1 MKGKRYLSIAIIT
14 AFMILGSIDA
24 VSANAPVLPS
34 SFYGEIEIND
44 NPPSAGDSLNAYVSG
59 VSGVAASAAI
69 KSESSDLVY
78 SLNVPGD
85 DPETTSEKEGGVP
98 GDTVT
103 FKIGSRVVATGTW
116 SGGSNVNLDFHP
128 PEALPG
134 GPYIGEVNSTINFS
148 GSANDSGG
156 DASTFAWD
164 WDNDGTYDA
173 SGASASHSW
182 SSTGTKTVGLKATDA
197 QGGIGTA
204 TVAVNVTGMAA
215 EITID
220 AASLSQ
226 TYDGSAKVVTATTV
240 PSGLS
245 YSVTYGD
252 NSTAPTNAGSYAIVA
267 TITQPDYVSD
277 TDTGSLVIAKAASVT
292 TVTGGTFTYDGNPHA
307 ASVSVTGAGGLS
319 ETGTPTYSGSC
330 SSAPTN
336 VAETTACTASF
347 TYAGDANHTGSGD
360 ADTITINKA
369 SATISLSGLT
379 QTYDGAAKSAT
390 VTTNPT
396 GVAHSVT
403 YEGSSTPP
411 TNAGSYAVVASI
423 IDPNYSGVDANGTL
437 TINRAEPGIVI
448 SNTSQ
453 VYDGSAKAVTVNVTP
468 ALSYTVIY
476 EGSPTAPTEAGT
488 YNVVV
493 TVDTANYYGI
503 KNGTLHITR
512 AEPTITITNLEQV
525 YDGSEKPVSVTVTPS
540 LSYSVTYNGSAT
552 VPSAPGSYTVVA
564 TVDTANYYGTQTETL
579 VILAKHNVALV
590 SGWNLV
596 SFAVEPGSTA
606 IADVLGS
613 ISGNYDLVYAWDAS
627 GAHSGAGNWVKYVP
641 GAGYGNTLTTI
652 DDKTGFWIHMTA
664 SDTLEVTGALPV
676 TTNISILTG
685 AGGWNLVGYPSNDSG
700 ALPAI
705 LSGLGTDYSL
715 VYAYHPSDS
724 SDPWKLYDLTGAA
737 YANDLAALD
746 AGWGFWIKASAAH
759 TWSVTY

>member
-1 MKGKRYLSIAIIT
+1 MKGKRYLSIAILI
-14 AFMILGSIDA
+14 AFMILGTIGA
-24 VSANAPVLPS
+24 VNANAPVLPS

-44 NPPSAGDSLNAYVSG
+44 NPPSEGDSVKAYVSG
-59 VSGVAASAAI
+59 VSGAAASADI
-69 KSESSDLVY
+69 RSESSALVY

-85 DPETTSEKEGGVP
+85 DPETASVKEGGVS

-103 FKIGSRVVATGTW
+103 FKIGSRVVATGSW

-128 PEALPG
+128 PEAIPG
-134 GPYIGEVNSTINFS
+134 GPYSGEVNSTINFS
-148 GSANDSGG
+148 GTANDSGG
-156 DASTFAWD
+156 DAAAYAWD
-164 WDNDGTYDA
+164 WDNDGSYDA

-182 SSTGTKTVGLKATDA
+182 PSTGNKTVGFKVTDA

-204 TVAVNVTGMAA
+204 TVLVNVTGMAA
-215 EITID
+215 EISID
-220 AASLSQ
+220 AASLNQ
-226 TYDGSAKVVTATTV
+226 TYDGTAKVVTATTN
-240 PSGLS
+240 PAGLS
-245 YSVTYGD
+245 YSVTYGGS
-252 NSTAPTNAGSYAIVA
+252 STAPTDAGDYAIIA

-277 TDTGSLVIAKAASVT
+277 TDSGTLTISKASSVT
-292 TVTGGTFTYDGNPHA
+292 DVIGGTFTYDGNPHP
-307 ASVSVTGAGGLS
+307 ASVSVTGAGGLNL
-319 ETGTPTYSGSC
+319 TPDPTYSCG
-330 SSAPTN
+330 SAPID
-336 VAETTACTASF
+336 VADTPCTASY
-347 TYAGDANHTGSGD
+347 TYKGDSNHTGSGD
-360 ADTITINKA
+360 ADAITINKA
-369 SATISLSGLT
+369 AATISLSGLI

-423 IDPNYSGVDANGTL
+423 TDPNYSGADANGTL
-437 TINRAEPGIVI
+437 TINRAEPSIVI

-453 VYDGSAKAVTVNVTP
+453 VYDGSAKSVTVDITP
-468 ALSYTVIY
+468 VLSYTVTY
-476 EGSPTAPTEAGT
+476 NGSATAPTDAGT
-488 YNVVV
+488 YDIVA
-493 TVDTANYYGI
+493 TVDTANYYGV

-564 TVDTANYYGTQTETL
+564 MVDTTNYYGTRTETL
-579 VILAKHNVALV
+579 VILARHSVALAN
-590 SGWNLV
+590 GWNLV

-606 IADVLGS
+606 IADVLNS
-613 ISGNYDLVYAWDAS
+613 IDGNYDLVYAWDAS

-641 GAGYGNTLTTI
+641 GAGYGNTLTVL

-664 SDTLEVTGALPV
+664 ADTLEVTGALPV
-676 TTNISILTG
+676 TTNIPILIG
-685 AGGWNLVGYPSNDSG
+685 ASGWNLVGYPSDDSG
-700 ALPAI
+700 TLPAI
-705 LSGLGTDYSL
+705 LSSLGTDYTL
-715 VYAYHPSDS
+715 VYAYHPADS
-724 SDPWKLYDLTGAA
+724 TDPWKLYDRTGAT

-746 AGWGFWIKASAAH
+746 AGWGFWIKVSAAH